1 MNFEVYAVFAGTIL
15 LMGVGLGILLVIAL
29 GIHRE
34 EAALS
39 VSSRTRSHLVRGVR
53 SVNGLTARGPGI
65 IPEVRR
71 YRQGLLQVEQ
81 ESEAA

>member
-1 MNFEVYAVFAGTIL
+1 MNIGVYAVLAGTL
-15 LMGVGLGILLVIAL
+15 LLTGVGLGILAVIAL

-39 VSSRTRSHLVRGVR
+39 VSSPAPSHLARGVR
-53 SVNGLTARGPGI
+53 AVNGLTARGPGI
-65 IPEVRR
+65 IPEVRL

-81 ESEAA
+81 KSKAA